1 MKHNLN
7 IFTPR
12 ENRKISFKQKNLY
25 LNTQF
30 VINPLIINIHLTLQD
45 NHDIHKKVKMAINQ
59 KAAILFS
66 KETNDGFSVKCRK
79 IHTTLFTSLH
89 IFLLMCN
96 DKNDQLYLF

>member
-30 VINPLIINIHLTLQD
+30 VINPLIINIHL
-45 NHDIHKKVKMAINQ
+45 
-59 KAAILFS
+59 
-66 KETNDGFSVKCRK
+66 
-79 IHTTLFTSLH
+79 
-89 IFLLMCN
+89 
-96 DKNDQLYLF
+96 